1 MLIDI
6 YIGILLWLLVNG
18 LCMII
23 GYYIGRASVWSEINS
38 NGGITKEDGEDLD
51 LDEIYEK
58 PEWDM
63 TNGHNEIILT
73 DGKSRL
79 KMTPYGMFIDK
90 GTGEWEFIE
99 CSDLGYDL
107 ERGDVY
113 EAAER
118 DR

>member
-23 GYYIGRASVWSEINS
+23 GYYIGRGSVWSEINP
-38 NGGITKEDGEDLD
+38 NGGVTKEDGEDLD
-51 LDEIYEK
+51 LDEVYKK

-63 TNGHNEIILT
+63 TANHNEIILS

-79 KMTPYGMFIDK
+79 KITPDGMFIDK
-90 GTGEWEFIE
+90 GTTGKWEFIE
-99 CSDLGYDL
+99 YSDLGK
-107 ERGDVY
+107 GDVY
-113 EAAER
+113 EVGSR